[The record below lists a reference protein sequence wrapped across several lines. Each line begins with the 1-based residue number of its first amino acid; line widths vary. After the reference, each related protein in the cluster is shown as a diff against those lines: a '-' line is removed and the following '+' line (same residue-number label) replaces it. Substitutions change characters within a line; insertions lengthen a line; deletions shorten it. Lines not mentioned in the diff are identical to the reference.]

1 MVSSEQSCRSGAR
14 SHTAK
19 PITVLQE
26 TIISHCTGDP
36 SVKPGQNCAAFVS
49 IMAGIWFALAL
60 LSISEV
66 SSLKICS
73 FNIQS
78 FGERKMEKTEV
89 VDVILD
95 VSTSDVVHLLR
106 LYIVNHSLKLNP
118 LNRTEM

>member
-1 MVSSEQSCRSGAR
+1 
-14 SHTAK
+14 
-19 PITVLQE
+19 
-26 TIISHCTGDP
+26 
-36 SVKPGQNCAAFVS
+36 
-49 IMAGIWFALAL
+49 MAGIWFALAL

-95 VSTSDVVHLLR
+95 VSTSDVVHLLI
-106 LYIVNHSLKLNP
+106 LYIVNHSIQLNP
-118 LNRTEM
+118 LNRTEMYHAKSVLCVNIVLLVHAVCILQHLYLCLWQDVFKTMHGC